1 MPEPAFA
8 AVLPAAGTG
17 ARMGGCRKPFLTLA
31 GRPVLHHTI
40 GAFQSAEGCCLVIP
54 VFHPDQA
61 ADAAL
66 RSELRE
72 RFGITLIA
80 AGGPTRQASVLA
92 GVEAVGP
99 ELDLVLI
106 HDAVRPLIDPDVIRR
121 VALAAAEH
129 GAACAAVPATD
140 TVKRA
145 EDGERIV
152 ATVPRQ
158 GLWFARTPQGF
169 RRDLILRAHHAAREA
184 GFIGTDDAQLVE
196 RLGHPVRAVR
206 DTRDNLKITTAEDL
220 AIAEAVLR
228 WRAGGHTPPAPASPA
243 E

>member
-8 AVLPAAGTG
+8 VVLPAAGTG
-17 ARMGGCRKPFLTLA
+17 ARMGGCKKPFLPLA
-31 GRPVLHHTI
+31 GRPILHHTI
-40 GAFQSAEGCCLVIP
+40 AAFQSVEGCALVIP
-54 VFHPDQA
+54 VLHPDQT
-61 ADAAL
+61 ADASL
-66 RSELRE
+66 RGQLRQ
-72 RFGITLIA
+72 RFAIATVA

-92 GVEAVGP
+92 GLQAVGP

-106 HDAVRPLIDPDVIRR
+106 HDAVRPLVDPDVIRR

-145 EDGERIV
+145 AAGERII
-152 ATVPRQ
+152 ATIPRE

-169 RRDLILRAHHAAREA
+169 RTDLILRAHHAARED
-184 GFIGTDDAQLVE
+184 GFTATDDAQLVE
-196 RLGHPVRAVR
+196 RLGHPVRAVP

-228 WRAGGHTPPAPASPA
+228 WRARLGPGR
-243 E
+243 